1 MMGTHQAFERLQAQ
15 LVSMDAPVELR
26 RKIMASVAV
35 CEERYIPLTCDTLI
49 AALEWFDAVRKDAA
63 ATQ

>member
-1 MMGTHQAFERLQAQ
+1 MMETHQALERLQRQ

-26 RKIMASVAV
+26 RKIMAKVAV

-49 AALEWFDAVRKDAA
+49 AALEWFDAVRQG
-63 ATQ
+63 ATVTQ